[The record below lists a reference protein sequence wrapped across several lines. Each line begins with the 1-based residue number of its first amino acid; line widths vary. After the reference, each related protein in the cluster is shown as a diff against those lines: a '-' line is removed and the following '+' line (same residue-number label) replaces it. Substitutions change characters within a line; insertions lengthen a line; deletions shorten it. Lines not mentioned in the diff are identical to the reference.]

1 MPPIS
6 TITASFSVSCKI
18 LPTRQINNSVIV
30 TKPSTV
36 IIASVL
42 STVPHNFKK
51 FEISI
56 EKISTSTI
64 SFTETFDG
72 VFPPDGGVEYTN
84 NKPEYNDFEN
94 GYTYKYTVKGYPTG
108 SGSYGEHII
117 IINDADA
124 KKYICAPYCCPSRFP
139 YGRFNNTK
147 SNFKLFA
154 PLLNTCGYKNPNY
167 TVPHLAN
174 HNLYKNTSYQM
185 SKKELYKYL
194 SNNRA
199 YLYR

>member
-1 MPPIS
+1 MPPLP
-6 TITASFSVSCKI
+6 TITANFSVSYKI

-36 IIASVL
+36 ITATVL
-42 STVPHNFKK
+42 GTVPYSFNK
-51 FEISI
+51 FEVLITKNVTPQKLI
-56 EKISTSTI
+56 K
-64 SFTETFDG
+64 TFDG
-72 VFPPDGGVEYTN
+72 VFSQDTGVEYTN
-84 NKPEYNDFEN
+84 NAPEYNDFEN
-94 GYTYKYTVKGYPTG
+94 GNTYTYTVRGYSTV
-108 SGSYGEHII
+108 SGSYGEHSVT
-117 IINDADA
+117 INDADA